1 MKMNEIIR
9 SKRLALGLTQE
20 QIADKLGVSGTAVS
34 KWERG
39 AAAPDISLLPAIARL
54 LQTDLNELFSF
65 HEQPSQ
71 AEISEFIHTLSPM
84 LAPDCSG
91 FDVLCEHALAK
102 TREYPTCDP
111 LIFNTAALL
120 SAGLLQNSSAHSER
134 YQAEVLTLLHRA
146 SESDDPSIRAQ
157 ANGMLA
163 AQAIRNK
170 NFAHARA
177 LIDALP
183 HNVEKQS
190 LEITLLTQQ
199 ARFDDAETLLQQQL
213 LHSSFDVSNALLQL
227 AQLALEQQNLPRAHI
242 LADVL
247 TALMPLLGVWNFSSS
262 ALQFQIAVAEQDVQA
277 ALHALESISAVLNST
292 ATFHS
297 DTLYSKLSSQ
307 AQNTDS
313 QTQNTEI
320 LRRQFY
326 YSLQK
331 DDCFDFLRDE
341 SQFKEILLTFAPQ
354 NS

>member
-9 SKRLALGLTQE
+9 SKRLALGWTQE

-39 AAAPDISLLPAIARL
+39 AAAPDISLLPTIARL

-84 LAPDCSG
+84 LAPDCSE
-91 FDVLCEHALAK
+91 FDALCERALAK

-163 AQAIRNK
+163 AQTIRNE

-183 HNVEKQS
+183 QNVEKQS
-190 LEITLLTQQ
+190 LEVTLLTRQ

-213 LHSSFDVSNALLQL
+213 LRSSFDVSNALLQL

-247 TALMPLLGVWNFSSS
+247 TALTPLLGLWNFSSA

-277 ALHALESISAVLNST
+277 SLHALEFISAALNST

-297 DTLYSKLSSQ
+297 DTLYSKLASP
-307 AQNTDS
+307 

-320 LRRQFY
+320 LRRQFH